1 MRRSPALRSLLLV
14 PLLALPAGVLAQDP
28 AATPAD
34 SVRGALDSL
43 RVQTVAD
50 AERDFAR
57 AARELGVRDAFL
69 AFLDER
75 AVVFTPRA
83 MNGPAFYA
91 DAPTEAVLDWAP
103 TLAETAASDDLGY
116 TTGPFAMLA
125 SATGPVVG
133 EGWYFSVWRRNDEGI
148 WQVVLDL
155 GTISPEPPPAAGD
168 RVEIPAR
175 DPVPAGE
182 PGSRRTQLLQFD
194 DLVAA
199 AAQRRGAR
207 RALTP
212 ALAVDARHNDSGVIV
227 EGGLRIAR
235 ALSDAPVSYHR
246 LGDGISA
253 AGDMAYTYGEYTLG
267 SRASMEAPTGNW
279 LRVWRIGLDGQWTI
293 IQMVTAP
300 ITP

>member
-1 MRRSPALRSLLLV
+1 MRRSPAVRFLLLV
-14 PLLALPAGVLAQDP
+14 PLLALPAAVRAQDP
-28 AATPAD
+28 APAPAD
-34 SVRGALDSL
+34 SIRGGLDSL
-43 RVQTVAD
+43 RVQSVAD

-57 AARELGVRDAFL
+57 AGRELGVRDAFL

-83 MNGPAFYA
+83 TNGPAYYA
-91 DAPTEAVLDWAP
+91 NATTDPVLDWAP
-103 TLAETAASDDLGY
+103 ALAEAAASDDLGY

-125 SATGPVVG
+125 SASGPVVG

-155 GTISPEPPPAAGD
+155 GTLSPEPPPPAGD
-168 RVEIPAR
+168 RVEVPSR
-175 DPVPAGE
+175 QPVPPADA
-182 PGSRRTQLLQFD
+182 GSRRTQLLQFD

-212 ALAVDARHNDSGVIV
+212 ALAVDARHNDAGIIV

-235 ALSDAPVSYHR
+235 SLSDEPVSYHR
-246 LGDGISA
+246 LGDGVSA

-267 SRASMEAPTGNW
+267 PLASMEAPSGNW

-300 ITP
+300 IPQ